1 MKTITEIIKEVI
13 NQEQINH
20 EIYRKEL
27 TIPVKV
33 LCSDCMQQALS
44 IQRAEFEKE
53 IDEKLDYLEQTLPD
67 KSGRTTEEDEIV
79 ETLEELKQMLKE
91 KA

>member
-1 MKTITEIIKEVI
+1 MKSQKEIIEKIKRYYWKDIDV
-13 NQEQINH
+13 NC
-20 EIYRKEL
+20 Y
-27 TIPVKV
+27 
-33 LCSDCMQQALS
+33 SDDKWETNMDKTLKKALN

>member
-33 LCSDCMQQALS
+33 LCSDCMQQALN
-44 IQRAEFEKE
+44 IQRAEFEKTIGE
-53 IDEKLDYLEQTLPD
+53 LLGLSDWL
-67 KSGRTTEEDEIV
+67 STEELIK
-79 ETLEELKQMLKE
+79 LIQMLKE
-91 KA
+91 KE